1 MCLVFM
7 HLYLAEGEEE
17 KPALIAQ
24 LKGLQQEGS
33 VVPTINAIY
42 SVQLLISIN
51 SNALISN
58 SI

>member
-17 KPALIAQ
+17 KPALIEQ

-33 VVPTINAIY
+33 VVPTINGIY

-51 SNALISN
+51 INALI
-58 SI
+58 